1 MSGWEQRTSAHLAP
15 GSGRLPAEA
24 EHTSSSSYHTS
35 SSSSYHTG
43 MVPSSEQ
50 FTYQTGNPYAGKT
63 SYVGPGPLT
72 ATRFPRPPRQE
83 GERGRGRGFRGRGR
97 GAMAGPRVPKP
108 VVIKPKPPP
117 PLTSAEKGR
126 IENHNMK
133 QLVAPK
139 PPFRIL
145 NEMVGGG
152 VKFEYTENPPLP
164 PGVAEEVP
172 LHTLLTEVEGDTS
185 TGTGPTHE
193 IAKNICAEHAIMG
206 VVSRRYATLGQGGK
220 TRDERLLEDETPF
233 ELASIAIFKMLNEWE
248 ASGFELPPA
257 LSDVLYSQQMFLPVK
272 QRLEWIR
279 GSNLGFT
286 APIVGG
292 VNTAGRKRPMTMP
305 AAGVL
310 EQKNPVSLLNEI
322 RGTPPDYVLLGTWG
336 AGPKAVF
343 TMGAN
348 IDGVPYSG
356 TGANKK
362 EAKKACAKDILAKL
376 YSIKT

>member
-1 MSGWEQRTSAHLAP
+1 MARWDQRTPASAYL
-15 GSGRLPAEA
+15 GSGRLPAAEA
-24 EHTSSSSYHTS
+24 SQHT
-35 SSSSYHTG
+35 SSYHTG
-43 MVPSSEQ
+43 TTSLPSSEQ

-72 ATRFPRPPRQE
+72 AARFPRPPRQE
-83 GERGRGRGFRGRGR
+83 GERGRGRGFRGRG
-97 GAMAGPRVPKP
+97 AMAGPRAPRP

-117 PLTSAEKGR
+117 PLTSVEKGR

-152 VKFEYTENPPLP
+152 VRFEYTENPPLP
-164 PGVAEEVP
+164 PGVAEDVP

-206 VVSRRYATLGQGGK
+206 VVSRRYAAIGQGGRTK
-220 TRDERLLEDETPF
+220 DERLLEDETPF

-257 LSDVLYSQQMFLPVK
+257 ISDVLYSQQMFVPVK

-286 APIVGG
+286 APLVGG

-305 AAGVL
+305 AAGAL
-310 EQKNPVSLLNEI
+310 EQKNPVSFLNEI
-322 RGTPPDYVLLGTWG
+322 RGHPPDYVLLGTWG